1 MIDLILMQR
10 VDKLGQMGERVKVRP
25 GYARNYLLPTGK
37 AIRASK
43 ANLERFERER
53 VQLEADNIKRRGE
66 AERVAERVAGL
77 SVIIIRQA
85 GESGSL
91 YGSVVSRDIAVAC
104 TEAGLTV
111 AREQVLLGEPIK
123 AIGVSPV
130 QVELHPEVQI
140 PVTVNVAR
148 SREEAEKQARGEA
161 VGQAAEA
168 ESLEAELAAEMAGR
182 SCRLR
187 LHRGRCCP
195 RRPRWL
201 LRSDL
206 KAKAQ
211 SSPFWVSEK

>member
-25 GYARNYLLPTGK
+25 GYARNFLLPTGK

-77 SVIIIRQA
+77 AVIIIRQA

-111 AREQVLLGEPIK
+111 TREQVLLGEPIK
-123 AIGVSPV
+123 AVGVSSV

-140 PVTVNVAR
+140 PVVVNVAR
-148 SREEAEKQARGEA
+148 SREEAEKQTRGEN
-161 VGQAAEA
+161 VAAAAQA
-168 ESLEAELAAEMAGR
+168 ESLEAELAAEMAATEEAG
-182 SCRLR
+182 
-187 LHRGRCCP
+187 
-195 RRPRWL
+195 
-201 LRSDL
+201 
-206 KAKAQ
+206 
-211 SSPFWVSEK
+211 

>member
-43 ANLERFERER
+43 SNLERFERER
-53 VQLEADNIKRRGE
+53 AQLEADNIKRRSE

-91 YGSVVSRDIAVAC
+91 YGSVVARDISVAC
-104 TEAGLTV
+104 TEGGLTV
-111 AREQVLLGEPIK
+111 TREQVLLGEPIK
-123 AIGVSPV
+123 AVGVSTV

-140 PVTVNVAR
+140 PVVVNVAR
-148 SREEAEKQARGEA
+148 SREEAEKQARGES
-161 VGQAAEA
+161 AAAAAQA
-168 ESLEAELAAEMAGR
+168 ESLEAELAAEMAATEEAG
-182 SCRLR
+182 
-187 LHRGRCCP
+187 
-195 RRPRWL
+195 
-201 LRSDL
+201 
-206 KAKAQ
+206 
-211 SSPFWVSEK
+211 

>member
-25 GYARNYLLPTGK
+25 GYARNFLLPTGK

-111 AREQVLLGEPIK
+111 TREQVLLGEPIK
-123 AIGVSPV
+123 AVGVSTV

-140 PVTVNVAR
+140 PVVVNVAR
-148 SREEAEKQARGEA
+148 SREEAEKQTRGEN
-161 VGQAAEA
+161 AAAAQA
-168 ESLEAELAAEMAGR
+168 ESLEAELAAEMAATEEAG
-182 SCRLR
+182 
-187 LHRGRCCP
+187 
-195 RRPRWL
+195 
-201 LRSDL
+201 
-206 KAKAQ
+206 
-211 SSPFWVSEK
+211 

>member
-10 VDKLGQMGERVKVRP
+10 VDKLGQMGERLKVRP
-25 GYARNYLLPTGK
+25 GYARNFLLPTGK

-43 ANLERFERER
+43 ANLERFERDR

-77 SVIIIRQA
+77 AVIIIRQA

-91 YGSVVSRDIAVAC
+91 YGSVVARDIAVAC

-123 AIGVSPV
+123 AVGVSTV

-140 PVTVNVAR
+140 PVVVNVAR
-148 SREEAEKQARGEA
+148 SREEAEKQIRGES
-161 VGQAAEA
+161 AAATAQA
-168 ESLEAELAAEMAGR
+168 ESLEAELAAEMAATEEAG
-182 SCRLR
+182 
-187 LHRGRCCP
+187 
-195 RRPRWL
+195 
-201 LRSDL
+201 
-206 KAKAQ
+206 
-211 SSPFWVSEK
+211 